1 LASRGLHV
9 HVACRSYVSL
19 IREVERC
26 ELRNAVA
33 DRQSRCHREIWASR
47 SAGAHILDKTTNV
60 RSIVE
65 SRRGAGGSR
74 CITRRRRRC
83 GRRRGL
89 LWPRTQRPRDR
100 IHLARKSVSSVPTSG
115 FSELASLYLVEIG
128 EPIPNRIGCRSEA
141 GYSGPPSPCACR
153 SLRPGLPRRIGTGE
167 RAAGVRRG
175 PRRAALRPRRPLRF
189 RGRSSRRTGA
199 TAPPSAPRRPRAREK
214 LSRPEA

>member
-1 LASRGLHV
+1 MSPDVTITGTLASKANCRASFRPSPPTSRQSSTTRSGRTRRKKRSERITNSLLSHFRGPAHIITLARLLPNPPLPGCVIDAPPGRLACELIIRIYVSHECLASRGLHV

-33 DRQSRCHREIWASR
+33 DRQSRCHRKIWASR

-89 LWPRTQRPRDR
+89 LW
-100 IHLARKSVSSVPTSG
+100 
-115 FSELASLYLVEIG
+115 
-128 EPIPNRIGCRSEA
+128 
-141 GYSGPPSPCACR
+141 
-153 SLRPGLPRRIGTGE
+153 
-167 RAAGVRRG
+167 
-175 PRRAALRPRRPLRF
+175 
-189 RGRSSRRTGA
+189 
-199 TAPPSAPRRPRAREK
+199 RARSDRETGYT
-214 LSRPEA
+214 